1 MAAIPNGIEFYG
13 REVIGSGTMSNA
25 AQTTAAQTT
34 AKADSRVIAVVGI
47 AHFGSH
53 FYQLALPPLFLF
65 IRQEF
70 GVSYA
75 ELGLVMACFYVASG
89 LSQAMAGI
97 LVDRV
102 GGRRVL
108 IAGTALLT
116 VSIAA
121 AGLAPGYWALLI
133 FAALAGLG
141 NSIYHPSDLSI
152 LSIRVGESRLGRAYA
167 VHSFTGM
174 LGYAA
179 APISMTVLAELLG
192 WRGALGASSLVG
204 IIVLAILMMNRDCL
218 DTHQKQSSKPAPPKP
233 TQKAAIGSY
242 VRLVAAPAIVL
253 GFIFF
258 TLNSAVQIGMQTFAA
273 TALEQLLSIN
283 PDVAAGGLTALLLGI
298 AGGILLGGVLADR
311 THRHDIVSV
320 LGMAAA
326 AALTLVL
333 ALDGVGP
340 VAMFPVMAAIGA
352 FFGITLP
359 SRDQIVRKAA
369 TPETAGK
376 VFGFVYS
383 GLDLGATLAP
393 LGLAWMLDAQTP
405 VTFFVT
411 IAVLMLLVIPTV
423 LQTRHSVARAQAA
436 LS

>member
-1 MAAIPNGIEFYG
+1 MP
-13 REVIGSGTMSNA
+13 NA
-25 AQTTAAQTT
+25 AQKASST
-34 AKADSRVIAVVGI
+34 KADSRVIAVVGI

-65 IRQEF
+65 IRQDF

-89 LSQAMAGI
+89 LSQAMAGV

-116 VSIAA
+116 ASIAA
-121 AGLAPGYWALLI
+121 AGLAPGYWALLV
-133 FAALAGLG
+133 FAAVAGLG

-152 LSIRVGESRLGRAYA
+152 LSLRVGESRLGRAYA

-174 LGYAA
+174 LGYAS
-179 APISMTVLAELLG
+179 APLTMPDLAEWLG

-204 IIVLAILMMNRDCL
+204 IIALAILVLNRECL
-218 DTHQKQSSKPAPPKP
+218 DTHQKRSAQPAVLTSS
-233 TQKAAIGSY
+233 QKAAIGSY
-242 VRLVAAPAIVL
+242 IRLIAAPAIIL
-253 GFIFF
+253 GFLFF
-258 TLNSAVQIGMQTFAA
+258 TLNSAVQIGLQTFSA

-283 PDVAAGGLTALLLGI
+283 PDVAAGGLTALLLGT
-298 AGGILLGGVLADR
+298 AGGILLGGVLAAR
-311 THRHDIVSV
+311 TNRRDIVSV
-320 LGMAAA
+320 LGMAASA
-326 AALTLVL
+326 SLVL
-333 ALDGVGP
+333 ILAFDGVGP
-340 VAMFPVMAAIGA
+340 VVMFPIMIAIGA
-352 FFGITLP
+352 TYGLTLP

-369 TPETAGK
+369 TPENAGK

-393 LGLAWMLDAQTP
+393 LGLAWMMDAQAP

-423 LQTRHSVARAQAA
+423 LQTRHSVSRAQAA
-436 LS
+436 LP